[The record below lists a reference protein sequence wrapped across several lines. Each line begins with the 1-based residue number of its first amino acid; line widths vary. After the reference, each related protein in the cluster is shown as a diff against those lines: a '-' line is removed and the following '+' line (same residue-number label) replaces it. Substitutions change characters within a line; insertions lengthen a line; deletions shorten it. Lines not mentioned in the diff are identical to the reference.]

1 MPKLKFTNGAEPSN
15 PVSRLSSDWFSGDLI
30 ETLPAAVYVCNAEAV
45 VVAYNR
51 RAAELWGRAPSAGD
65 TDEKYCGAHKLF
77 RPDGTVLPHSET
89 PMEWVLRTGK
99 PARDMEVI
107 IERPDTSRVTVL
119 VNIAPLFCNDGKLVG
134 AVNCFQ
140 DLSAHQRA
148 ERERARLA
156 EELHQAKKMEAIGQ
170 LTAGVAHDFNN
181 LLAAILGNLE
191 MLESR
196 TDENASLKLLRN
208 AVQSVQRGERL
219 THQLLAF
226 ARKQTLL
233 PKAVDLNQIV
243 ADMSNL
249 LQTSIGTTIRLEMR
263 TKPGLWPA
271 LVDPNQIE
279 LVLLNL
285 AINARDAMPRGGTL
299 TIETSNATLSG
310 AGRPADLSAGEYAVV
325 SVSDTGTGMS
335 DEVRAKAFEPFFTTK
350 EIGKGSGLGLSMVLG
365 VARQSGGTVQIT
377 PRSVEG
383 RSIEVYL
390 ARADSRVPSDGKAAS
405 PSTVSDHVEFLVDD
419 GIDVR
424 AIARRRPR
432 RSEPHR
438 RQSLSA

>member
-1 MPKLKFTNGAEPSN
+1 MPFFFEAAIL
-15 PVSRLSSDWFSGDLI
+15 SRMRS
-30 ETLPAAVYVCNAEAV
+30 
-45 VVAYNR
+45 
-51 RAAELWGRAPSAGD
+51 
-65 TDEKYCGAHKLF
+65 
-77 RPDGTVLPHSET
+77 TV
-89 PMEWVLRTGK
+89 
-99 PARDMEVI
+99 
-107 IERPDTSRVTVL
+107 TSRS
-119 VNIAPLFCNDGKLVG
+119 NWDDGKLVG

-140 DLSAHQRA
+140 DLSAHERA

-156 EELHQAKKMEAIGQ
+156 EELHQARKMEAIGQ

-310 AGRPADLSAGEYAVV
+310 AGRPADLPAGEYAVV

-377 PRSVEG
+377 GRSVEG
-383 RSIEVYL
+383 TSIEV
-390 ARADSRVPSDGKAAS
+390 RPCRVPD
-405 PSTVSDHVEFLVDD
+405 
-419 GIDVR
+419 R
-424 AIARRRPR
+424 
-432 RSEPHR
+432 
-438 RQSLSA
+438 

>member
-156 EELHQAKKMEAIGQ
+156 EELHQAKKMD
-170 LTAGVAHDFNN
+170 GVAHDFNN

-233 PKAVDLNQIV
+233 PKAVDLNQVV
-243 ADMSNL
+243 ADMSDL
-249 LQTSIGTTIRLEMR
+249 LQTSIGTTIRLR
-263 TKPGLWPA
+263 RA
-271 LVDPNQIE
+271 QS
-279 LVLLNL
+279 
-285 AINARDAMPRGGTL
+285 RDC
-299 TIETSNATLSG
+299 
-310 AGRPADLSAGEYAVV
+310 GRP
-325 SVSDTGTGMS
+325 
-335 DEVRAKAFEPFFTTK
+335 
-350 EIGKGSGLGLSMVLG
+350 
-365 VARQSGGTVQIT
+365 
-377 PRSVEG
+377 
-383 RSIEVYL
+383 
-390 ARADSRVPSDGKAAS
+390 
-405 PSTVSDHVEFLVDD
+405 
-419 GIDVR
+419 
-424 AIARRRPR
+424 
-432 RSEPHR
+432 
-438 RQSLSA
+438 

>member
-1 MPKLKFTNGAEPSN
+1 MPRLEFANGAEPSN
-15 PVSRLSSDWFSGDLI
+15 PVSLSSDWFSGDLI
-30 ETLPAAVYVCNAEAV
+30 EILPAAVYVCNAEAV

-156 EELHQAKKMEAIGQ
+156 EELHQAKKMEAFGQ

-208 AVQSVQRGERL
+208 AVQSVRRGERL

-249 LQTSIGTTIRLEMR
+249 LQTSIGTTIHLEMR

-285 AINARDAMPRGGTL
+285 AINARDAMVEWG
-299 TIETSNATLSG
+299 SG
-310 AGRPADLSAGEYAVV
+310 AAAVGRACLFPPLS
-325 SVSDTGTGMS
+325 
-335 DEVRAKAFEPFFTTK
+335 
-350 EIGKGSGLGLSMVLG
+350 SGGAL
-365 VARQSGGTVQIT
+365 VAR
-377 PRSVEG
+377 P
-383 RSIEVYL
+383 
-390 ARADSRVPSDGKAAS
+390 
-405 PSTVSDHVEFLVDD
+405 
-419 GIDVR
+419 
-424 AIARRRPR
+424 
-432 RSEPHR
+432 
-438 RQSLSA
+438 